1 MITRGIGFII
11 IAVFSF
17 SVMNVMAKHLSELHP
32 MQVVF
37 FRAFGSVAFIL
48 PYMIYKRV
56 SIIGNNP
63 KLLFLRALV
72 GIISLATFFWALQRI
87 PLGSAIS
94 IRYLGPIF
102 GAVLAYY
109 YLSEKVNYKQWISFG
124 IAFSGVLVLKGFDY
138 RIDLFSFSLVLI
150 SAFFVGM
157 VFALIRY
164 LGSREHYFTIINYFL
179 SLATISGLVFMS
191 YWRMPIGEEW
201 WSVIGIGIFGLIGQI
216 FMTRAF
222 QLEEASILAPFKY
235 LELIFSVFIGFLIF
249 SESYE
254 WIAYAGMILIIVGM
268 VLNVYFKEKVD
279 SGSKD

>member
-1 MITRGIGFII
+1 MLTRGIGYII
-11 IAVFSF
+11 IAVFAF
-17 SVMNVMAKHLSELHP
+17 SIMNVMAKHLSDLHP

-37 FRAFGSVAFIL
+37 FRAFGSVVFIL
-48 PYMIYKRV
+48 PYMIINRV
-56 SIIGNNP
+56 NIVGNHP
-63 KLLFLRALV
+63 KFLFLRAVV
-72 GIISLATFFWALQRI
+72 GIISLATFFWAIQRI

-109 YLSEKVNYKQWISFG
+109 FLKENVNYKQWFSFA

-164 LGSREHYFTIINYFL
+164 LGSREHFLTIINYFL
-179 SLATISGLVFMS
+179 GMAALTGLVFVS

-201 WSVIGIGIFGLIGQI
+201 WSVIGIGIFGLVGQI
-216 FMTRAF
+216 FMTKAF

-235 LELIFSVFIGFLIF
+235 LELIFSVLIGFLIF
-249 SESYE
+249 SESYGI
-254 WIAYAGMILIIVGM
+254 IAYLGMLLIIGGM
-268 VLNVYFKEKVD
+268 VLNVIFKEKPVALND
-279 SGSKD
+279 